1 MATPDGRTVLM
12 LSDTV
17 WELHGGTIRSID
29 PSIEPLVYSAD
40 VPFPDDVLDTVDI
53 AFFSAD
59 CWPDRSRGFVVSI
72 LKARNLRWLQTFSAG
87 VDSPFFVDLMG
98 RGVLLTTASGS
109 SASPIAQT
117 VVLYMLALS
126 RDMRRW
132 MRDQDAR
139 RWEQHR
145 FVELEGARLAVVGMG
160 PIGMEVAR
168 LGIALGMKTEAVRR
182 TPGGDEPC
190 VTHGL
195 HSLHEVLGRA
205 DWVVSALP
213 LTPDTRQIFGAGA
226 FAAMKPG
233 AFFINVGRGELVD
246 EPAMIAAL
254 QSGALGGAGLDVF
267 AVEPLPS
274 DSPLWAME
282 NVIITPHNSATSTS
296 TGARS
301 QAIFLDNLERHVN
314 RRPMRNLA
322 NT

>member
-17 WELHGGTIRSID
+17 WELHAGTIRSID

-132 MRDQDAR
+132 MRDQDER

-168 LGIALGMKTEAVRR
+168 LGIALGMETEAVRR
-182 TPGGDEPC
+182 TPNGDEPC

-195 HSLHEVLGRA
+195 GSLHEVLGRA

-246 EPAMIAAL
+246 EPAMVAAL

-267 AVEPLPS
+267 AVEPLPA

-314 RRPMRNLA
+314 GRPMRNLA

>member
-1 MATPDGRTVLM
+1 MATPDGRTVIM

-17 WELHGGTIRSID
+17 WQSHGDTIRSID
-29 PSIEPLVYSAD
+29 PSIEPLVYSED

-59 CWPDRSRGFVVSI
+59 CWPGRSRGFVISI
-72 LKARNLRWLQTFSAG
+72 LKAQNLRWLQTFSAG

-132 MRDQDAR
+132 MRDQDAH
-139 RWEQHR
+139 RWEQHQ
-145 FVELEGARLAVVGMG
+145 FVELEGAALAVVGMG

-168 LGIALGMKTEAVRR
+168 LGIALGMEVEAVRR
-182 TPGGDEPC
+182 TPSGDEPC
-190 VTHGL
+190 TTHGL
-195 HSLHEVLGRA
+195 DRLHDVLGKA

-233 AFFINVGRGELVD
+233 ARFVNVGRGELVD
-246 EPAMIAAL
+246 EPAMVAAL

-267 AVEPLPS
+267 AVEPLPA
-274 DSPLWAME
+274 DSPLWAMD

-314 RRPMRNLA
+314 GRPLRNVA
-322 NT
+322 NP